1 MKWKDLDAQERYRA
15 VMMLIRGEA
24 TVAELSRTFNVSRQ
38 SISRAREQVE
48 QAALDALEPKSPGR
62 KAKSE
67 EQRQIEALQQ
77 QQDQLRQELAQ
88 ERKKV
93 EIAQAF
99 LDLERT
105 LGRGEAPEP
114 MGKKKNRDK
123 RRRRAHRGKKKPA
136 RGPRR
141 LGTSTRVAGQ
151 SDGDAAGHEQA
162 GPDTLGPPETAD

>member
-48 QAALDALEPKSPGR
+48 QASLAALEPKVRGR

-88 ERKKV
+88 EKKKV

-114 MGKKKNRDK
+114 TGKKKEPGQTPSACSPEQEEACER
-123 RRRRAHRGKKKPA
+123 PA
-136 RGPRR
+136 SPWDCNKGGR
-141 LGTSTRVAGQ
+141 T
-151 SDGDAAGHEQA
+151 E
-162 GPDTLGPPETAD
+162 